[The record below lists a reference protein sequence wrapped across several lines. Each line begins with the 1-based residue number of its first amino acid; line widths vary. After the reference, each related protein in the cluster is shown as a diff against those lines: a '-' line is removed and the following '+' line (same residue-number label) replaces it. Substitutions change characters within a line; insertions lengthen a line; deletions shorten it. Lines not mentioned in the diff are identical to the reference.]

1 MSIRIR
7 ILLAFAVLIVLTA
20 VQGLIL
26 LSSVSD
32 LGTRVLFAY
41 DHPLNTVDSAR
52 GAWQEFTDARH
63 LLEKITEA
71 ETARDLETDQV
82 ELQRLRDLVHERLSG
97 LVRRSGGEMTGYA
110 QRALEKTDRWFKDA
124 LLWAEHRPQ
133 ASLPSPVIM
142 HRLTEDITTDLSE
155 VVAISLAEVPKWRAS
170 AAEATERAETTAIIL
185 ILVSVVLGVGL
196 ALVLSSGLTK
206 PIISLT
212 RAMLKLANREL
223 NTEVPM
229 RGRKDEIGEMAGT
242 LQVFKDNM
250 IEGVAMRAAQAKAE
264 QKSREERRQ
273 AMLELANVF
282 QGSVSSALTK
292 VADEAG
298 ALRDVARSMSN
309 LAGETTKKGRTVQ
322 QISEKAT
329 QSVDAVAVAT
339 EQIAGAI
346 ALVAQEVDASATRA
360 DRAVTEAQKT
370 SSTIEGLS
378 QASERIGEAVN
389 LINTI
394 AGQTNLLA
402 LNATIEAARAGEAGK
417 GFAVVA
423 NEVKNLANQTARATE
438 EITQQVTEIQDS
450 TRAAVDAI
458 TAISSLIHD
467 ISESTQSI
475 AGSIRQQSQATN
487 DISRNVQEAAQ
498 GNRTVSTTINTVTE
512 AAQETCDSSNT
523 VLTATDTLSGQ
534 ARHVLTEVDK
544 FLNHLRAG

>member
-71 ETARDLETDQV
+71 ETARDLETDQI
-82 ELQRLRDLVHERLSG
+82 ELQRLKDLVHERLSG
-97 LVRRSGGEMTGYA
+97 LAQRSGGNMTDHA

-133 ASLPSPVIM
+133 ANLPSPVIM
-142 HRLTEDITTDLSE
+142 HRLTEDITADLSE
-155 VVAISLAEVPKWRAS
+155 VVAMSLAEVPQWRAS

-185 ILVSVVLGVGL
+185 ILVSVILGIGL
-196 ALVLSSGLTK
+196 ALILSSGLTK
-206 PIISLT
+206 PITSLT

-229 RGRKDEIGEMAGT
+229 RDRKDEIGEMAGT

-298 ALRDVARSMSN
+298 ALRDVARSMSG
-309 LAGETTKKGRTVQ
+309 LATETTKKGRTVQ

-487 DISRNVQEAAQ
+487 GI
-498 GNRTVSTTINTVTE
+498 
-512 AAQETCDSSNT
+512 
-523 VLTATDTLSGQ
+523 
-534 ARHVLTEVDK
+534 
-544 FLNHLRAG
+544 

>member
-82 ELQRLRDLVHERLSG
+82 ELQRLKDLVHERLSG

-423 NEVKNLANQTARATE
+423 NEVKNLANQTARATDEISTQIAAVQAATQEAVSAVSHITHTIRHINETSSAIASAVEEQGSATE
-438 EITQQVTEIQDS
+438 EIARNVLQAAEGASAVSANIANLSLSATETDQASTNVMHAAQDLTQQSATLQQGVQNFIKT
-450 TRAAVDAI
+450 
-458 TAISSLIHD
+458 
-467 ISESTQSI
+467 
-475 AGSIRQQSQATN
+475 IRQS
-487 DISRNVQEAAQ
+487 
-498 GNRTVSTTINTVTE
+498 
-512 AAQETCDSSNT
+512 
-523 VLTATDTLSGQ
+523 
-534 ARHVLTEVDK
+534 
-544 FLNHLRAG
+544 